1 MVGAVGLEVKTRE
14 NPVKAPSSTMK
25 VYAQARSLS
34 APFWPGL
41 FVHKGL
47 MLIFGGLF
55 LLVILEGAT
64 TPAALQYSPRSAAPR
79 LSFAYLK
86 GDNYCGSR
94 GTVRVPM
101 LVRILRTYRL
111 PEILM
116 LAAATLCVVVV
127 VAYWSGG

>member
-1 MVGAVGLEVKTRE
+1 MVAVLRLDTDSDFIICVLK
-14 NPVKAPSSTMK
+14 NAAAP
-25 VYAQARSLS
+25 LN
-34 APFWPGL
+34 
-41 FVHKGL
+41 
-47 MLIFGGLF
+47 
-55 LLVILEGAT
+55 
-64 TPAALQYSPRSAAPR
+64 AALSVDRAAWRHSPRSAAPR